1 MKLAVCDD
9 NSQDLRQMV
18 ELSAQYDP
26 SMEIFS
32 FSSAQALYESG
43 QHFDAVLLDI
53 EMDGPNGYEIAVR
66 MAQEE
71 SHPVIIFATNSA
83 AYAVRGYGLALRYLL
98 KPLSLKLL
106 SEALDA
112 VKQELRS
119 NRLTVMLDGISHVL
133 KVQYIRYAEV
143 QRHQIMLYTA
153 DGCLSFRGT
162 LKDIVSQLPARWFA
176 APHQSYVVN
185 LLHVRNASKTELT
198 LTDGT
203 RIPISRRRQ
212 QEFLRC
218 FHRFLGVQP

>member
-1 MKLAVCDD
+1 MKLALCDD
-9 NSQDLRQMV
+9 NAQDLCRMA

-26 SMEIFS
+26 DMEIFS
-32 FSSAQALYESG
+32 FSSAKALCESTLE
-43 QHFDAVLLDI
+43 FDAVLLDI
-53 EMDGPNGYEIAVR
+53 EMDGPNGYEIALR

-71 SHPVIIFATNSA
+71 NHPVIIFATNSA

-98 KPLSLKLL
+98 KPLRLEML

-119 NRLTVMLDGISHVL
+119 NRLTVTLDGISHVL
-133 KVQYIRYAEV
+133 KVQDIRYAEV
-143 QRHQIMLYTA
+143 QRHQMTLYTT
-153 DGCLSFRGT
+153 DGCLSFRGA
-162 LKDIVSQLPARWFA
+162 LKDLVSQLPGRWFA

-185 LLHVRNASKTELT
+185 LLYVRSASKTELV

-212 QEFLRC
+212 QEFLHR
-218 FHRFLGVQP
+218 FHRFLGVQL

>member
-9 NSQDLRQMV
+9 NHEDLRQMAM
-18 ELSAQYDP
+18 LSAQYDP
-26 SMEIFS
+26 GMEIFS
-32 FSSAQALYESG
+32 FSSAQALYESNLD
-43 QHFDAVLLDI
+43 FDAVLLDI
-53 EMDGPNGYEIAVR
+53 EMDSPNGYEIALR

-98 KPLSLKLL
+98 KPLSMETL

-112 VKQELRS
+112 AKQELRS
-119 NRLTVMLDGISHVL
+119 NRMTVTLDGISHVL
-133 KVQYIRYAEV
+133 KVQDIRYAEV
-143 QRHQIMLYTA
+143 QRHQMMFYTA
-153 DGCLSFRGT
+153 DDCLSFRGT
-162 LKDIVSQLPARWFA
+162 LKDIVSQLPGRWFA

-185 LLHVRNASKTELT
+185 LLYIRSASKTELI

-212 QEFLRC
+212 QEFLRH
-218 FHRFLGVQP
+218 FHRFLGV

>member
-9 NSQDLRQMV
+9 NAQDLCRMA

-26 SMEIFS
+26 NMEIFS
-32 FSSAQALYESG
+32 FSSAKALYESTLE
-43 QHFDAVLLDI
+43 FDAVLLDI
-53 EMDGPNGYEIAVR
+53 EMDGPNGYEIALR
-66 MAQEE
+66 IAQEE
-71 SHPVIIFATNSA
+71 NHPVIIFVTNSA

-98 KPLSLKLL
+98 KPLRIETI

-119 NRLTVMLDGISHVL
+119 NRLTVTLDGVSHVL
-133 KVQYIRYAEV
+133 KVQDIRYAEV
-143 QRHQIMLYTA
+143 QRHQMTLYTT
-153 DGCLSFRGT
+153 DGCLSFRGA
-162 LKDIVSQLPARWFA
+162 LKDLVSQLPGRWFS

-185 LLHVRNASKTELT
+185 LLYVRSASKTELV

-212 QEFLRC
+212 QEFLHS
-218 FHRFLGVQP
+218 FHRFLGV

>member
-1 MKLAVCDD
+1 MKLALCDD
-9 NSQDLRQMV
+9 NARDLRRME
-18 ELSAQYDP
+18 ELAAQYDP
-26 SMEIFS
+26 NIELFS

-43 QHFDAVLLDI
+43 RDFDAVLLDI
-53 EMDGPNGYEIAVR
+53 EMDGPNGYEIALR
-66 MAQEE
+66 MAQDE

-98 KPLSLKLL
+98 KPLQMDAI

-119 NRLTVMLDGISHVL
+119 NRLTVTLEGISHVFR
-133 KVQYIRYAEV
+133 VPDIRYAEV
-143 QRHQIMLYTA
+143 QRHRIMLYTE
-153 DGCLSFRGT
+153 DGCLSFRGA
-162 LKDIVSQLPARWFA
+162 LKDLVSQLPGRWFA

-185 LLHVRNASKTELT
+185 LLYVRSASKTELV

-212 QEFLRC
+212 QEFLHH
-218 FHRFLGVQP
+218 FHRFLGV

>member
-1 MKLAVCDD
+1 MKLALCDD
-9 NSQDLRQMV
+9 NAQDLCRMA

-26 SMEIFS
+26 NMEIFS
-32 FSSAQALYESG
+32 FSSAKALYESTLE
-43 QHFDAVLLDI
+43 FDAVLLDI
-53 EMDGPNGYEIAVR
+53 EMDGPNGYEIALR

-71 SHPVIIFATNSA
+71 NHPVIIFVTNSA

-98 KPLSLKLL
+98 KPLRIETI

-119 NRLTVMLDGISHVL
+119 NRLTVILDGISHVL
-133 KVQYIRYAEV
+133 KVQDIRYAEV
-143 QRHQIMLYTA
+143 QRHKIMIYTA

-162 LKDIVSQLPARWFA
+162 LKDIVSQLPGRWFA

-185 LLHVRNASKTELT
+185 LIYVRSASKTELV

-212 QEFLRC
+212 QEFLHS
-218 FHRFLGVQP
+218 FHRFLGV